1 MARRRRRAML
11 AFGALAAAAAHC
23 AALSDRRL
31 ITFDEA
37 HNAVTDTV
45 TEVANEAVDTANT
58 IVSALASTVLGGV
71 SRTDE
76 TTSSPSA
83 SISVTIGGDTD
94 DEVAEKH
101 TTTSSEEEGAESVND
116 ESEAPTAIADSMTTR
131 VPTTAPTTA
140 PTTRVSVT
148 TTVSGSGEKEEVP
161 SAPIATRRSGV
172 AHAVYMTKEPTPPPP
187 SNDETGAEST
197 ADSGTESATPTAAPA
212 PTTQSPTE
220 APVAISIATQ
230 APLVATDAPLPVAPE
245 TPVLVATEA
254 PVPVVSPPAPVTIPV
269 STEIPVTTEPTTEP
283 TAAPAPATQ
292 APEPAYIPTPNT
304 QSSSVA
310 GSAPDRGVID
320 DETDAPAIAG
330 STSTDAAVIFPDES
344 TVVPITEAP
353 AMETGSAAVDTPSTG
368 EAPALESP
376 ATWTASSGSSS
387 SNETVTVHSVSGSEE
402 SNEETSPGQVHAS
415 SSADVSLDGSDALDI
430 ESSNSHGGKLKK
442 DKKKKETYSSSG
454 DYSASSSTS
463 DKDESSKKSSTSNS
477 ASSGDGKSGM
487 DGLLKPGG
495 VSDVNTSAATYYSLG
510 TGSIVAIVGVIA
522 GIMGLLVMFVAIS
535 RKKYTD
541 DDDESPLPYGYD
553 MDMRSI
559 TRLSPTFVQDDSFM
573 ESGYNGTALMV
584 AVPPPTYDGASSI
597 SGESA
602 DEVPSLRGNMM
613 AANHCDPLGD
623 ISLRSRVPSMQSFS
637 GDLDTGNVRV
647 SALYSAGS
655 SMTSGSEISGSW
667 SSVLA
672 SDTER
677 QPSRNT
683 RDTTL
688 SGWSATNLSSFG
700 STASGASGLSRMTRS
715 SSAFST
721 LSGELRHTGGS
732 DRSRSSSR
740 LTNHS
745 DAPRVAAG
753 PVDSSRSDKSTEI

>member
-11 AFGALAAAAAHC
+11 AFGTLAAAAAHC
-23 AALSDRRL
+23 VALSDRRL

-37 HNAVTDTV
+37 HNAVTDTI

-58 IVSALASTVLGGV
+58 IVSNLASTVLGGAT
-71 SRTDE
+71 RTDE
-76 TTSSPSA
+76 TSSPST
-83 SISVTIGGDTD
+83 SISVTIGGNTD
-94 DEVAEKH
+94 DIAEKP
-101 TTTSSEEEGAESVND
+101 TTTGSVDELDASLND
-116 ESEAPTAIADSMTTR
+116 ENDSPTAIADSET
-131 VPTTAPTTA
+131 TTAPTRVTVTTA
-140 PTTRVSVT
+140 PSTRVSATTAPSTRVSVT
-148 TTVSGSGEKEEVP
+148 TPVTGSEEKEDATSAP
-161 SAPIATRRSGV
+161 LAPIATRRSGV
-172 AHAVYMTKEPTPPPP
+172 AHAVYMTKQPTPPP
-187 SNDETGAEST
+187 SSDDETGAEST
-197 ADSGTESATPTAAPA
+197 ADSETESAAPTAAPA
-212 PTTQSPTE
+212 PR
-220 APVAISIATQ
+220 TQ
-230 APLVATDAPLPVAPE
+230 APTDAPVTISIGTQPP
-245 TPVLVATEA
+245 LVATEA
-254 PVPVVSPPAPVTIPV
+254 PVPVSTPVPVSIPV
-269 STEIPVTTEPTTEP
+269 STDIPVPMEPTT
-283 TAAPAPATQ
+283 APVTVTQ
-292 APEPAYIPTPNT
+292 APEPAPVVDTATPST
-304 QSSSVA
+304 HSSSVA
-310 GSAPDRGVID
+310 DTPDRGVID
-320 DETDAPAIAG
+320 DETDAPAVTG
-330 STSTDAAVIFPDES
+330 STSTDAAVIVPDES
-344 TVVPITEAP
+344 TVVPITDAP
-353 AMETGSAAVDTPSTG
+353 AMGTGSAPSTG
-368 EAPALESP
+368 TAPSPESP
-376 ATWTASSGSSS
+376 ASWTDSSGSSS
-387 SNETVTVHSVSGSEE
+387 NNETVTIHSASGSEDNSE
-402 SNEETSPGQVHAS
+402 GISPGQVHAS

-430 ESSNSHGGKLKK
+430 ESSNSPGGKPKK
-442 DKKKKETYSSSG
+442 NKKKETHSSSG
-454 DYSASSSTS
+454 DYSADSTTS
-463 DKDESSKKSSTSNS
+463 EQDESSKKSNSGASN
-477 ASSGDGKSGM
+477 SGM

-535 RKKYTD
+535 RKKYAD

-559 TRLSPTFVQDDSFM
+559 SRLSPTFMQDDSFM

-623 ISLRSRVPSMQSFS
+623 ISIRSRVPSMQSFS
-637 GDLDTGNVRV
+637 GELDTGNVRV

-672 SDTER
+672 SDTDR

-715 SSAFST
+715 SSAFSA
-721 LSGELRHTGGS
+721 LSTELRHTGGS

>member
-1 MARRRRRAML
+1 
-11 AFGALAAAAAHC
+11 
-23 AALSDRRL
+23 
-31 ITFDEA
+31 
-37 HNAVTDTV
+37 
-45 TEVANEAVDTANT
+45 
-58 IVSALASTVLGGV
+58 
-71 SRTDE
+71 
-76 TTSSPSA
+76 
-83 SISVTIGGDTD
+83 
-94 DEVAEKH
+94 
-101 TTTSSEEEGAESVND
+101 
-116 ESEAPTAIADSMTTR
+116 
-131 VPTTAPTTA
+131 
-140 PTTRVSVT
+140 
-148 TTVSGSGEKEEVP
+148 
-161 SAPIATRRSGV
+161 
-172 AHAVYMTKEPTPPPP
+172 
-187 SNDETGAEST
+187 
-197 ADSGTESATPTAAPA
+197 
-212 PTTQSPTE
+212 
-220 APVAISIATQ
+220 
-230 APLVATDAPLPVAPE
+230 
-245 TPVLVATEA
+245 
-254 PVPVVSPPAPVTIPV
+254 
-269 STEIPVTTEPTTEP
+269 
-283 TAAPAPATQ
+283 
-292 APEPAYIPTPNT
+292 
-304 QSSSVA
+304 
-310 GSAPDRGVID
+310 
-320 DETDAPAIAG
+320 
-330 STSTDAAVIFPDES
+330 
-344 TVVPITEAP
+344 
-353 AMETGSAAVDTPSTG
+353 METGSAAVDTPSTG
-368 EAPALESP
+368 EAPAPESP

-402 SNEETSPGQVHAS
+402 SNEGTSPGQVHAS

-463 DKDESSKKSSTSNS
+463 DKDKSSKKSSTSNS

-559 TRLSPTFVQDDSFM
+559 TRLSPTFMQDDSFM

-715 SSAFST
+715 PSAFST